1 MPDYNR
7 DAERQECEI
16 LAHSDRPAY
25 RMLSESRTPTPQ
37 STARAEARPNELCP
51 MKARSR
57 AEALCATATHLNRGV
72 FSDRYPSNET
82 YTQFR

>member
-37 STARAEARPNELCP
+37 SIHRAEARPDELSL
-51 MKARSR
+51 KDSLSR
-57 AEALCATATHLNRGV
+57 TDSLCATATH
-72 FSDRYPSNET
+72 
-82 YTQFR
+82 